1 MNLSTNLPQD
11 ARALACSEFLQHQ
24 NVSKLMQKLSQATD
38 ALLLQLWNESG
49 LHQDAA
55 LLAAGIN
62 IIFASLVIATVM
74 IGRKMLVRRG
84 PIVK

>member
-49 LHQDAA
+49 LHHDYMRWLEAIAPPPTPQR
-55 LLAAGIN
+55 
-62 IIFASLVIATVM
+62 LVVTQQH
-74 IGRKMLVRRG
+74 IG
-84 PIVK
+84 